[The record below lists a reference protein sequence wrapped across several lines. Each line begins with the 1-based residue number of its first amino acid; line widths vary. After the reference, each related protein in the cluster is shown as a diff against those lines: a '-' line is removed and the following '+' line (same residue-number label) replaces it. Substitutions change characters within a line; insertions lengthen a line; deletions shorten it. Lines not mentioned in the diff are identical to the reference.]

1 VSATGGTVPDRP
13 HIGGGVVGLD
23 LSLTGTGIADT
34 HGLTRVLKTGGLEG
48 MGRIEY
54 IRRAILD
61 NLTPSVD
68 AVFIEGYSFGSQWN
82 LAQLGELGGVVKLT
96 IWTLGI
102 VYYTIAPNSLKKF
115 ATGNGRATKEEVV
128 ANARERLGYEGYDNN
143 AADALWLWTLGRAY
157 LGDDTVKLPKA
168 HTDALKG
175 IAETAQHAGRT
186 GNVITVTD
194 PKGRI

>member
-1 VSATGGTVPDRP
+1 MTAPRT

-23 LSLTGTGIADT
+23 LSLTGTGIADV
-34 HGLTRVLKTGGLEG
+34 HGLARVLKTTGLDG

-61 NLTPSVD
+61 ILTPAVD

-96 IWTLGI
+96 IWTVGI
-102 VYYTIAPNSLKKF
+102 VYYTIAPNTLKKY
-115 ATGNGRATKEEVV
+115 ATGNGRASKEEVV
-128 ANARERLGYEGYDNN
+128 ANARERLGYQGYDNN
-143 AADALWLWTLGRAY
+143 AADALWLRALGRAY
-157 LGDDTVKLPKA
+157 LGDPIVTLPKA
-168 HTDALKG
+168 HTVALNG

-186 GNVITVTD
+186 GNVVTVTD
-194 PKGRI
+194 PEGRI

>member
-1 VSATGGTVPDRP
+1 MTSPRT

-34 HGLTRVLKTGGLEG
+34 AGLTRVLKTSGLEG

-54 IRRAILD
+54 IRRAVLD
-61 NLTPSVD
+61 ILTPSVD

-102 VYYTIAPNSLKKF
+102 TYYTIAPNTLKKF
-115 ATGNGRATKEEVV
+115 AAGNGRASKEEVV
-128 ANARERLGYEGYDNN
+128 ANARERLGYQGFDNN
-143 AADALWLWTLGRAY
+143 AADALWLWTLGNAY
-157 LGDDTVKLPKA
+157 LGNATVKLPQT

-175 IAETAQHAGRT
+175 VSESAQHGGRS

-194 PKGRI
+194 PEGRI